1 MPGLFT
7 ELLRMVNNLNPRSF
21 LTLIILGF
29 TFSSPEM
36 RIRLAV
42 TVPEPATPGTI
53 VVALLPEFTAVHVR
67 SYVIPVFSVTL

>member
-1 MPGLFT
+1 MSKNF
-7 ELLRMVNNLNPRSF
+7 NPWVF
-21 LTLIILGF
+21 LALIIQGF
-29 TFSSPEM
+29 TFSSPGM

-67 SYVIPVFSVTL
+67 SYVIPVF